1 MNKKILALGL
11 CVLTSLSAVAC
22 TGSQSQASNLAN
34 TSEVVATSSE
44 VSAEPSAQQDKG
56 ATKQINAKFMREHIF
71 DYKANPSKFVFKG
84 SRPAII
90 DFYADW
96 CGPCRQLSPRLESLA
111 KKYAGQIDVYK
122 VNVDNEAELAS
133 VFGVQSIPMLLFI
146 DTDGSTPSVSQG
158 LLSVEDLEKEIQRL
172 LK

>member
-1 MNKKILALGL
+1 MNKIFLTLGL
-11 CVLTSLSAVAC
+11 TVLTSLTATAC
-22 TGSQSQASNLAN
+22 TGNSSQASNVASVN
-34 TSEVVATSSE
+34 TTENAQAENKSEKVIKNI
-44 VSAEPSAQQDKG
+44 D
-56 ATKQINAKFMREHIF
+56 AKYMREYIF

-84 SRPAII
+84 NRPAIL

-96 CGPCRQLSPRLESLA
+96 CGPCRQLSPRLETIA
-111 KKYAGQIDVYK
+111 KKYAGKIDVYK
-122 VNVDNEAELAS
+122 INVDNESELAS

-158 LLSVEDLEKEIQRL
+158 ALSLEQLESEVQRM

>member
-1 MNKKILALGL
+1 MNKIFLTLGL
-11 CVLTSLSAVAC
+11 TVLTSLTATAC
-22 TGSQSQASNLAN
+22 TGNSSQASNVAGVN
-34 TSEVVATSSE
+34 TTENAQAENKSEKVIKNI
-44 VSAEPSAQQDKG
+44 D
-56 ATKQINAKFMREHIF
+56 AKYMREYIF

-84 SRPAII
+84 NRPAIL

-96 CGPCRQLSPRLESLA
+96 CGPCRQLSPRLETIA
-111 KKYAGQIDVYK
+111 KKYAGKIDVYK
-122 VNVDNEAELAS
+122 INVDNESELAS

-158 LLSVEDLEKEIQRL
+158 ALSLEQLESEVQRM